1 MNLIETRGLTKYYGK
16 TRGIEDLNLVV
27 EEGEFF
33 GFIGP
38 NGAGKST
45 TIRTLLGLISPS
57 SGEAIVFGKPL
68 SKSKDYLSNIGYLAG
83 EAVFYNDMRVEE
95 LIRYSAKLRKK
106 DCEQEAKK
114 LCDRLELDM
123 KKKIHELSLGN
134 SKKVGFV
141 CAMQHDPKLYIMDE
155 PTSGLDPLM
164 QKVFFEL
171 LHEKQKEGATIFF
184 SSHVLAEVQS
194 HCSRAGVI
202 RDGRLVAVLAE
213 V

>member
-123 KKKIHELSLGN
+123 KKKIHELSL
-134 SKKVGFV
+134 
-141 CAMQHDPKLYIMDE
+141 
-155 PTSGLDPLM
+155 
-164 QKVFFEL
+164 
-171 LHEKQKEGATIFF
+171 
-184 SSHVLAEVQS
+184 
-194 HCSRAGVI
+194 
-202 RDGRLVAVLAE
+202 
-213 V
+213 